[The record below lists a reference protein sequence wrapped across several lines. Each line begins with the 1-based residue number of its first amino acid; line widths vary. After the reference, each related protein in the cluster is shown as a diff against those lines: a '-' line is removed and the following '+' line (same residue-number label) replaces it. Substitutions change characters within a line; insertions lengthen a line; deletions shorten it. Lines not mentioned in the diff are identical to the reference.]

1 MTTVVVANNKV
12 YADGQM
18 TSHMISSYETKKI
31 VNLGKAIVAGA
42 GRWAHVV
49 KFQQWVA
56 DTLAAEEVQEL
67 NPHVFVNM
75 PEKMVAEDFQGAV
88 LYPDGRVICFEGCDN
103 SFEMK
108 QPVFLGSGAEIAA
121 GCLYA
126 CDDGVKAIEAAIHY
140 DSGSGGEIQVEGFDE
155 LIELTD
161 EDLVGMDKEQL
172 IAFIKT
178 GEVELPKEDV
188 VYDPESD
195 HYVWAFEFYNEFGD
209 YLNIDHEGFINFGEG
224 NYKNFSVVDKLGS
237 PWFRVYAD
245 MLGLKYAHN
254 ISLGKLIVRMDNK
267 IKELVDSLDK

>member
-126 CDDGVKAIEAAIHY
+126 CVDGVKAIEAAIHY

-188 VYDPESD
+188 IVPPY
-195 HYVWAFEFYNEFGD
+195 AFCFSSELGD
-209 YLNIDHEGFINFGEG
+209 YLSIRHDGWINLGDVDSFCDF
-224 NYKNFSVVDKLGS
+224 NSVYDLHTDS
-237 PWFRVYAD
+237 FLWFKRYANLLD
-245 MLGLKYAHN
+245 IKYAHN